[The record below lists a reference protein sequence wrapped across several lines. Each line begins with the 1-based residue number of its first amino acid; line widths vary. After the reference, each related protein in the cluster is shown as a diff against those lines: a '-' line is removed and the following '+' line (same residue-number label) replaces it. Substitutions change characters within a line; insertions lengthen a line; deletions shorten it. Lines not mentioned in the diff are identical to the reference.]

1 MVPRS
6 HQDKL
11 KIRKQ
16 KPQCLSDSRWEERE
30 QAEPVPVM
38 GHAALLMEKRI
49 TQEAEA
55 GAHSARGPTRQSKA
69 PSLATPGSRRVE
81 TVSRPGRRYSHL
93 SVSCVSA
100 SHENTQKG
108 LRGKKKIRSVLCTC
122 HIQSNLGK
130 IRSAF
135 PSFLLCLSSTTAKR
149 QTGAGGCR
157 RRGRNAPG
165 RKHREAPAL
174 PATGLQT

>member
-1 MVPRS
+1 
-6 HQDKL
+6 
-11 KIRKQ
+11 
-16 KPQCLSDSRWEERE
+16 
-30 QAEPVPVM
+30 M

-55 GAHSARGPTRQSKA
+55 GGRSARGPTRQSKA
-69 PSLATPGSRRVE
+69 PSLATPGSMRVE

-100 SHENTQKG
+100 SHENTRKG
-108 LRGKKKIRSVLCTC
+108 LREKKKRSVLCAC
-122 HIQSNLGK
+122 HIRSNLGK

-149 QTGAGGCR
+149 HMGAGGCR

-165 RKHREAPAL
+165 RKHGEAPRPPCHRLADL
-174 PATGLQT
+174 KQVKLGGRRSLSLHEFWTSLSSRRPAWAF

>member
-1 MVPRS
+1 
-6 HQDKL
+6 
-11 KIRKQ
+11 
-16 KPQCLSDSRWEERE
+16 
-30 QAEPVPVM
+30 M
-38 GHAALLMEKRI
+38 GHAALLMEKQI

-55 GAHSARGPTRQSKA
+55 RGHSARGPTRQSKA
-69 PSLATPGSRRVE
+69 PNLATPGSTRVA

-93 SVSCVSA
+93 SISCVSA
-100 SHENTQKG
+100 SHENTRKG
-108 LRGKKKIRSVLCTC
+108 LRGGKKKKKRSVLCAC
-122 HIQSNLGK
+122 HIRSNLGK

-149 QTGAGGCR
+149 HMGAGGCR

-165 RKHREAPAL
+165 RKHGEAPAL